1 VKKIFRENKMR
12 KVSIF
17 LILLSFCFLSCAE
30 EEFADDFYEIS
41 ESFDPSN
48 STTALI
54 SDDENEGQS
63 HEESDANVTKL
74 SSFSS
79 EIDLD
84 GMAIESMAQ
93 IYKQL
98 LIDHEG
104 NHTINNSNDKSSE
117 KTNDK
122 SIETITDMTEDI
134 KSFSTSESIN
144 FETRD
149 TLQKTRNNTE
159 VMMTSTKEPEEEELN
174 TTSSTTESKQSLIVS
189 NETIEK
195 TENMTTTTL
204 KSTLNQKYSKLLN
217 DSNDDITL
225 PSDFEYGMTTT
236 AKQTTTRTVQTVT
249 SKRQIFAPQFQS
261 PALLPPPPMYPI
273 MPPNIPVN
281 PGYQTIWIPIQ
292 VPRDPYS
299 IDQMWKKSRTPTFI
313 ERGRLKNRP
322 SIREGTPESWWRRPQ
337 PNFCTEPIFVN
348 DYCKDRTPVKRWAFN
363 QADERCY
370 RYVDYCFD
378 DKHNSFDTLQQCLTS
393 CWRATV

>member
-1 VKKIFRENKMR
+1 MR
-12 KVSIF
+12 KVSVL

-41 ESFDPSN
+41 KSFDQKPNKTSN
-48 STTALI
+48 LATDLI

-63 HEESDANVTKL
+63 HEEFDTNATKL

-79 EIDLD
+79 EIDLG
-84 GMAIESMAQ
+84 GMANESMAQ

-104 NHTINNSNDKSSE
+104 NDTIVNSNNKSSE

-122 SIETITDMTEDI
+122 SIETTTHMTEDI
-134 KSFSTSESIN
+134 TSFSTSESITS
-144 FETRD
+144 ET
-149 TLQKTRNNTE
+149 TETIENTGNNTE
-159 VMMTSTKEPEEEELN
+159 VMMTLTTEPEKEELN
-174 TTSSTTESKQSLIVS
+174 TTSSTTESKQSLIAS

-195 TENMTTTTL
+195 TENMTTTTTAIF
-204 KSTLNQKYSKLLN
+204 KSTLNPKYSKLLD

-225 PSDFEYGMTTT
+225 PPDFENEMT
-236 AKQTTTRTVQTVT
+236 TTTRTLQTIT
-249 SKRQIFAPQFQS
+249 PKRQLFAPQFQS
-261 PALLPPPPMYPI
+261 PALPPPPPMYPI

-322 SIREGTPESWWRRPQ
+322 SIREGTPESWWRRSQ
-337 PNFCTEPIFVN
+337 PNFCMEPIFVN

-370 RYVDYCFD
+370 RYVDYCFA